1 MILLDW
7 SNVIIGNI
15 MVSQR
20 YDKSLDE
27 GLIRH
32 LVLNNLRSYRK
43 RFKKKYGELVICTDF
58 HSSWRKEIFPFYK
71 ASRRKAREKSTT
83 DWSNLFEIV
92 DKITDE
98 LGEIFPYKIIRVSHA
113 EADDVIATLTY
124 NKYANDKVLIISSD
138 KDFVQLHQK
147 NVNQF
152 SPRLNKMLVE
162 KNPNTYIK
170 EHIIK
175 GDVGDGI
182 PNILSDDDCFVDE
195 EKRQKPLSKKK
206 IADWINKSI
215 NDFNVSETIINNYE
229 RNKKLIDLS
238 YTPDDLKKEILSSYN
253 EQETASGRGIL
264 NYFMKND
271 LKNLMDVLNDFV

>member
-92 DKITDE
+92 DTITDE

-147 NVNQF
+147 NVDQF

-162 KNPNTYIK
+162 KNPNAYIK

-215 NDFNVSETIINNYE
+215 NDCNVSETIINNYE

-238 YTPDDLKKEILSSYN
+238 YTPDDLKKKILSSYN
-253 EQETASGRGIL
+253 EQKTASGRGIL

>member
-215 NDFNVSETIINNYE
+215 NDCNVSETIINNYE

>member
-83 DWSNLFEIV
+83 DWSNLFDIV
-92 DKITDE
+92 NKITDE
-98 LGEIFPYKIIRVSHA
+98 LEEIFPYKIIRVSHA

-215 NDFNVSETIINNYE
+215 NDCNVSETIINNYE

>member
-71 ASRRKAREKSTT
+71 ASRKKAREKSTT
-83 DWSNLFEIV
+83 DWSNLFDIV
-92 DKITDE
+92 NKITDE
-98 LGEIFPYKIIRVSHA
+98 LEEIFPYKIIRVSHA

-206 IADWINKSI
+206 ITDWINKSI

>member
-58 HSSWRKEIFPFYK
+58 HSSWRKEVFPFYK
-71 ASRRKAREKSTT
+71 ASRKKAREKSTT

-92 DKITDE
+92 NKITDE
-98 LGEIFPYKIIRVSHA
+98 IEENFPYKIIKIAHA
-113 EADDVIATLTY
+113 EADDVIGTLTF
-124 NKYANDKVLIISSD
+124 NKYEKDKVLIISSD

-147 NVNQF
+147 NVDQF

-162 KNPNTYIK
+162 KDPNSYIK

-182 PNILSDDDCFVDE
+182 PNILSDDDCLINE
-195 EKRQKPLSKKK
+195 EKRQKPLAKKK
-206 IADWINKSI
+206 IAEWINKSVKE
-215 NDFNVSETIINNYE
+215 FNVSDDVINNYE
-229 RNKKLIDLS
+229 RNKKLIDLTN
-238 YTPDDLKKEILSSYN
+238 TPDELKSKIITMYQK
-253 EQETASGRGIL
+253 QETPSGRGLL

-271 LKNLMDVLNDFV
+271 LNNLMEVLNDFV

>member
-147 NVNQF
+147 NVDQF

-215 NDFNVSETIINNYE
+215 NDCNVSETIINNYE

>member
-71 ASRRKAREKSTT
+71 ASRKKAREKSTT
-83 DWSNLFEIV
+83 DWSNLFDIV
-92 DKITDE
+92 NKITDE
-98 LGEIFPYKIIRVSHA
+98 LEEIFPYKIIRVSHA

-147 NVNQF
+147 NVDQF

-206 IADWINKSI
+206 ITDWINKSI